1 MISLFFHFGKLL
13 MFLLHNRVI
22 NFLLICIN
30 FSVPKNLITRILL
43 FDRLNLTILHV
54 IGHNDFF
61 SHIINT
67 DFCNLFLNCLFEVL
81 LELSRHFLYQH
92 FANMVVIICEMFRS
106 VDFVLIS
113 FLKSDTLQYKP
124 IISISIKLNGPFPN
138 FLYSLH
144 QSIWVSVG
152 IVVNYPHSP
161 VNLCNFFPMWH
172 FAWTIV
178 LDCLKL
184 IRVTILTL

>member
-1 MISLFFHFGKLL
+1 ML
-13 MFLLHNRVI
+13 LLHDRVI
-22 NFLLICIN
+22 NFFFIRIN
-30 FSVPKNLITRILL
+30 FTMSENLITRILL
-43 FDRLNLTILHV
+43 FDWLNLTILHV

-61 SHIINT
+61 SDIVNT
-67 DFCNLFLNCLFEVL
+67 DFSNLFLGCLFEVL
-81 LELSRHFLYQH
+81 LELPWHFLNQH

-124 IISISIKLNGPFPN
+124 IISISVELNSSFPN

-144 QSIWVSVG
+144 QSIRVSVG
-152 IVVNYPHSP
+152 VVVNYPHSP
-161 VNLCNFFPMWH
+161 VNLCNFFPMGH
-172 FAWTIV
+172 FAWTII
-178 LDCLKL
+178 LHCLKL